1 MNAETTIRSNT
12 DSLLQLVTFKVAEEE
27 YGVDILSV
35 QEIIR
40 HTGITKVPSAP
51 DFVEGI
57 LNLRGKVIPII
68 DMRKRFGLASK
79 DPDSQT
85 RIVVFALETGVM
97 GCLVDSV
104 SEVLRLPSTM
114 VDAAPAVVSGMDS
127 QYIRGVGRLGDERD
141 GRLLILLDSERVL
154 SVEELESLHVQ
165 TASAQ

>member
-1 MNAETTIRSNT
+1 MTTVAANISG

-51 DFVEGI
+51 SFVEGI

-68 DMRKRFGLASK
+68 DMRKRFGLETKA
-79 DPDSQT
+79 PDGQT
-85 RIVVFALETGVM
+85 RIVVFALASGVV

-104 SEVLRLPSTM
+104 SEVLRLPSSM
-114 VDAAPAVVSGMDS
+114 VDAPPAVVSGVDS
-127 QYIRGVGRLGDERD
+127 KYILGVGRLDD
-141 GRLLILLDSERVL
+141 RLLILLDSAQVL
-154 SVEELESLHVQ
+154 TVEELDSLKGHAIRTQ
-165 TASAQ
+165 